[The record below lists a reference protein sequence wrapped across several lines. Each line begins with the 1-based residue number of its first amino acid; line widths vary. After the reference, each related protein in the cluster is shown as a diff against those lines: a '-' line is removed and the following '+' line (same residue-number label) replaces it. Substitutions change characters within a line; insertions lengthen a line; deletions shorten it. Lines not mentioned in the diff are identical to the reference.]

1 MNTEAAQQRIQE
13 LSKLLTAHNYK
24 YYVLNEPEISDFEF
38 DQFMAELQQ
47 LEDKFPQFSKANS
60 PTKRVGGDIT
70 NKFKKVPHR
79 YPMLSLSN
87 SYSKEEIADWVNR
100 IKKTIEQEVA
110 YTLELKYDGVAISIR
125 YEKGELVQALT
136 RGDGAV
142 GEDVTN
148 NVRTIRSIPLKLQ
161 GDYPDDF
168 DIRGEIFF
176 PLKEFQRLNQERE
189 ENGEPLYMNPRNTA
203 SGTLKNQDSAV
214 VASRNLDCYLYFVY
228 ADDLPFTNHFDSM
241 QHAAS
246 WGFKVPSAEKK
257 YIDRVHSI
265 DEIMEF
271 INYWDTERHNLP
283 FQIDGIVVKVDD
295 FKQEKELGTTSK
307 SPRWAIAYKFKA
319 ERVSTKL
326 EKITYQV
333 GRTGAIT
340 PVANLTPVLLA
351 GTTVKRASLY
361 NADQIEK
368 LDIREGDTVFVEKGG
383 EIIPKVIGVDLAKRP
398 EHSYPHHYITQC
410 PACGTELV
418 RQEGEAVYYCPNA
431 SGCPPQIKGRMEHF
445 ISRKAMNIDGMGVET
460 IDHLWNVGLLGNI
473 ASIYELTADELL
485 PLERLAR
492 KSVENLLE
500 GVEASKQ
507 QAFQKVLFGLGIR
520 YVGETIAK
528 ILTKHFKSIDAL
540 KSASYEELI
549 AVNEIGDRIAE
560 SVLSFFADPLNVELV
575 DKLKAHG
582 LHFEVEQD
590 QSAQL
595 PPLLEGKS
603 IVVSGIFSH
612 YSRPELK
619 DLIEAY
625 GGKNVGSISKKTDYV
640 VAGENM
646 GPSKLK
652 KAEDL
657 DIPILSEDEFRKM
670 VGIVE

>member
-1 MNTEAAQQRIQE
+1 MNTEAAEQRIQE
-13 LSKLLTAHNYK
+13 LSELLTIHNHK
-24 YYVLNEPEISDFEF
+24 YYVLSEPEITDFEF
-38 DQFMAELQQ
+38 DQLMNELQQ
-47 LEDKFPQFSKANS
+47 LEEQFPQFSKPNS

-70 NKFKKVPHR
+70 NKFEKVPHR

-100 IKKTIEQEVA
+100 IKKTIEQDVA

-142 GEDVTN
+142 GEDVTT
-148 NVRTIRSIPLKLQ
+148 NVRTIRSIPLNLH
-161 GDYPDDF
+161 GDHPDDF

-203 SGTLKNQDSAV
+203 SGTLKNQDSAL
-214 VASRNLDCYLYFVY
+214 VASRNLDCFLYFVY
-228 ADDLPFTNHFDSM
+228 ADDLASTNHFDSI

-246 WGFKVPSAEKK
+246 WGFKVPSSKEK
-257 YIDRVHSI
+257 YIDRVHSV
-265 DEIMEF
+265 DEIMDF
-271 INYWDTERHNLP
+271 INYWDTERHKLP
-283 FQIDGIVVKVDD
+283 FEIDGIVVKVDD
-295 FKQEKELGTTSK
+295 YRQQEELGMTAK

-351 GTTVKRASLY
+351 GTTVKRASLH

-383 EIIPKVIGVDLAKRP
+383 EIIPKVIGVDLAQRP
-398 EHSYPHHYITQC
+398 ADSQPHQYITRC
-410 PACGTELV
+410 PECETELE
-418 RQEGEAVYYCPNA
+418 RQEGEAAHYCPND

-445 ISRKAMNIDGMGVET
+445 ISRKAMNIDGIGVET
-460 IDHLWNVGLLGNI
+460 IDQLWNAGLLDNI
-473 ASIYELTADELL
+473 ASIYELKEEDLL
-485 PLERLAR
+485 PLERMAQ
-492 KSVENLLE
+492 KSVDNLLA
-500 GVEASKQ
+500 GVEASKEKP
-507 QAFQKVLFGLGIR
+507 FPKVLFGLGIR
-520 YVGETIAK
+520 YVGETVAK
-528 ILTKHFKSIDAL
+528 KLAKHFKSIDAL
-540 KSASYEELI
+540 KNASQDELV
-549 AVNEIGDRIAE
+549 AVDEIGDRIAE

-582 LHFEVEQD
+582 LQFELEQD
-590 QSAQL
+590 DNAQL

-603 IVVSGIFSH
+603 IVVSGVFSH

-640 VAGENM
+640 LAGENM

-657 DIPILSEDEFRKM
+657 GVVIISEDDFRKM
-670 VGIVE
+670 IGVTE